1 MINPFCP
8 NGISSLKIIYN
19 LAKKEFGD
27 SIKTPNSFSS
37 IKKDIT
43 NALRKMN
50 PKEREENKLDTLV
63 GIEHIKQNDFGNFM
77 TLRFA
82 YWGMLIAIAVA
93 IMGNIQIYEYFN
105 MSKRLFGNIVM
116 YILCIILITMSR
128 TIHIQHDQL
137 EYLNFK
143 LLCFNDIGMK

>member
-1 MINPFCP
+1 MIIIQINYVHNSVVFIWRKKATTMINPFCP

-93 IMGNIQIYEYFN
+93 IMGNIQIYEYFIFF
-105 MSKRLFGNIVM
+105 L
-116 YILCIILITMSR
+116 LSR
-128 TIHIQHDQL
+128 
-137 EYLNFK
+137 
-143 LLCFNDIGMK
+143 